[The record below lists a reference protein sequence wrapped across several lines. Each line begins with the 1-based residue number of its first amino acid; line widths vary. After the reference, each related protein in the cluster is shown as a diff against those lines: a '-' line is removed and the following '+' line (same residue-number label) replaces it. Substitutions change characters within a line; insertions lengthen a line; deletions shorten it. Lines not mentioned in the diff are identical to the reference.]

1 MALRPR
7 TLDARRG
14 RRMAIYIRNSEDQEE
29 ITRHNF
35 HVEDSSNPS
44 SPTSHFI
51 QSEELSSFQG
61 EQQLLE
67 KEKGTGCDHS
77 SDCTKVGSGH
87 TSSFGHTLGCSSPSV
102 ENEDT
107 HEEECQATASAS
119 TSTIPIRI
127 DPQVLEELAEAR
139 YQAQE
144 VVELYGGTTRNI
156 PCNREDCTNILVSP
170 AALAYHIHIHNMA
183 RDKSHYSR
191 SVRLTRTRVPTRE
204 HRFGTLRKRQQE
216 PPSST
221 KSGPSLSRT
230 SLLWTNSSRNNLL
243 SAQELTSTNASASN
257 F

>member
-127 DPQVLEELAEAR
+127 DPQVLEELAEAVR
-139 YQAQE
+139 LSSKLNIEEYLIFSARDIKLKKLWSYMEEQRVTSLAI
-144 VVELYGGTTRNI
+144 VRIAPISWYLPPRWHTTFI
-156 PCNREDCTNILVSP
+156 STTWHETKVIILV
-170 AALAYHIHIHNMA
+170 
-183 RDKSHYSR
+183 
-191 SVRLTRTRVPTRE
+191 
-204 HRFGTLRKRQQE
+204 
-216 PPSST
+216 
-221 KSGPSLSRT
+221 
-230 SLLWTNSSRNNLL
+230 L
-243 SAQELTSTNASASN
+243 SA
-257 F
+257 